1 MSVRSPS
8 DRQGRSVIGIEQLGS
23 ERTCSTEKDTTM
35 ASPTKIRSPY
45 ENRLELVKTTI
56 TAHSKLDD
64 DVAGDLAVEVLRA
77 LASIPAQRVR

>member
-1 MSVRSPS
+1 VIARG
-8 DRQGRSVIGIEQLGS
+8 REGRSVIGIEQLGS
-23 ERTCSTEKDTTM
+23 ERTCSTEKDITM

-64 DVAGDLAVEVLRA
+64 DVAGELAVEVLRA

>member
-1 MSVRSPS
+1 
-8 DRQGRSVIGIEQLGS
+8 
-23 ERTCSTEKDTTM
+23 M